1 MGVCADRYPLA
12 SSFLA
17 LPDSTGKEVDVGFVG
32 VLRTPTNPTI
42 HQVFTLNP
50 EEPVFLVNSAK

>member
-1 MGVCADRYPLA
+1 
-12 SSFLA
+12 
-17 LPDSTGKEVDVGFVG
+17 

-50 EEPVFLVNSAK
+50 EEPRFYLRLYNPGGLVEGWGNSWGEDERIKV